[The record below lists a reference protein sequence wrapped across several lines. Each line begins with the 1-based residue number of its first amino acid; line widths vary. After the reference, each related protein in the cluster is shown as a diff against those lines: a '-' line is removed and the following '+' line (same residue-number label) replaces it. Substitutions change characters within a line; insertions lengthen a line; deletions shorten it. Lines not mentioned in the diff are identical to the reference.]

1 MGEISVLILD
11 GHADVRDLLANRLAC
26 QPDFK
31 VVALTGDPAE
41 ATCLAESYQP
51 DLVIIDVRR
60 LDDVALCFGRI
71 REGSPASRLV
81 ILTSYFERGEEE
93 AYARLGAAACL
104 VKDAGLARCLEDLR
118 RLAKMCP
125 RADD

>member
-11 GHADVRDLLANRLAC
+11 GHADVRDLLANRIAG
-26 QPDFK
+26 QPGFR

-41 ATCLAESYQP
+41 ATCLAESYRP
-51 DLVIIDVRR
+51 DLVIIDIRR
-60 LDDVALCFGRI
+60 LQDVALCLGRI
-71 REGSPASRLV
+71 REASPASRLV

-93 AYARLGAAACL
+93 AYARLGVAACL

-118 RLAKMCP
+118 RLAKGCP
-125 RADD
+125 PG